1 MYLKPEGKSGY
12 SIYPD
17 KDDLNR
23 FFTTLKQSLDNI
35 DKVRG
40 ELAKKYYAL
49 AENKPELKVD
59 LFHTSDERIRPE
71 PQSSVWP
78 CSRPRTVRY
87 SALPP

>member
-1 MYLKPEGKSGY
+1 METISTIDTNPAVKQANDLGFEQIQMVQDDKNRWALYIKPEGKSGY

-40 ELAKKYYAL
+40 ELAKNIML
-49 AENKPELKVD
+49 WLKAG
-59 LFHTSDERIRPE
+59 LS
-71 PQSSVWP
+71 
-78 CSRPRTVRY
+78 
-87 SALPP
+87 